1 MVSDE
6 GRKDPTSEE
15 LQREKLQLE
24 ISELRH
30 WWRRPTYIQGILSVT
45 VAVIASTGTLVV
57 GYVNGWFDV
66 QRGRLEMQRSAVQRD
81 IDQLTEK
88 TDSLHRQIAGL
99 EGEKHTLTGNL
110 PMQTISF
117 FRE

>member
-57 GYVNGWFDV
+57 GYVNGWFDSPT
-66 QRGRLEMQRSAVQRD
+66 RPIGNAAFCCSTRYRS
-81 IDQLTEK
+81 THG
-88 TDSLHRQIAGL
+88 T
-99 EGEKHTLTGNL
+99 N
-110 PMQTISF
+110 
-117 FRE
+117 

>member
-57 GYVNGWFDV
+57 G
-66 QRGRLEMQRSAVQRD
+66 
-81 IDQLTEK
+81 
-88 TDSLHRQIAGL
+88 
-99 EGEKHTLTGNL
+99 
-110 PMQTISF
+110 
-117 FRE
+117 